1 MEPQTHSFKTAL
13 LGILVVI
20 LVGGGYW
27 YVTEVAS
34 KSTPAPAVVEQTE
47 NQGIVTPPQPP
58 EPVATDGTVTDTA
71 TGDVVQNTSEPKT
84 ESGSNS
90 SGVASSDAV
99 SPDATMY
106 TDGTYTSTGTYRT
119 PAGNEEVDI
128 TLTLKNGLIADATGV
143 NRGRDPKSK
152 KFQQLFLDNFKGL
165 VVGKKLSD
173 VSLSK
178 VSGSSLTPKGFNDAV
193 LKIRTQTGV

>member
-1 MEPQTHSFKTAL
+1 MEPHTHSFKTAL

-27 YVTEVAS
+27 YVTEVSS

-47 NQGIVTPPQPP
+47 NQGIVTPPQSS
-58 EPVATDGTVTDTA
+58 EPVATDGTVADPA

-84 ESGSNS
+84 ESDLNS
-90 SGVASSDAV
+90 SGVGSTDVPA
-99 SPDATMY
+99 PDTAANA
-106 TDGTYTSTGTYRT
+106 DGTYTSTGTYRT

-128 TLTLKNGLIADATGV
+128 TLTLKDGLIADATGV

-165 VVGKKLSD
+165 VVGKKLSE

-178 VSGSSLTPKGFNDAV
+178 VSGSSLTPKGFNDAI
-193 LKIRTQTGV
+193 LKIRTQSGV